1 MAIERVGGSKV
12 YVIRGSGRDPRLT
25 STGQSWANLVTQQKK
40 ILWQEAQK
48 QALQEIRYE
57 EMNVQ
62 QKQQVQSELKRQ
74 LNTQIRDTTKSI
86 QRLEVGEIESAQAI
100 KERLVYTQNLN
111 SRRYSTG
118 GTEKV
123 DPLEKQLQ
131 TSIGKQDT
139 SIASTQKTIQ
149 GIEKG
154 IQALKGKNNNLADLN
169 ATEIDAM
176 EQSKATYQIKLQ
188 EHQTERDKLS
198 LQRDSIRLKQKNV
211 PFTKVTSGGG
221 VSGTSGGGAEAVST
235 TPIDFSDQIK
245 KLEDQRTILQD
256 ELKEL
261 ITLENTKPD
270 LIDRTRGIYYD
281 KFGNAPA
288 NLQLPEQKAQFQ
300 PRAEIPVET
309 YTQMQPDDDFE
320 TLRSGEFDVLG
331 MNNTNQFQG
340 DPGLELG
347 DEYETFETT
356 NEYVRKNFTKK
367 IQDNEYSVAGKT
379 ELALEMLR
387 DLPFPPQSQHYEDV
401 KEGIIKAW
409 ELEVNPEQIAI
420 VNEAK
425 IDARNKQLTINSEKT
440 YIQDLVASLY
450 APSTMDKSKRQEAFN
465 NAANELKLYYKGDRK
480 SLKEANKELIAIQ
493 EAEDNSPLYKEVE
506 TMADKYSKSGLLKS
520 GSYFDSLIESTNSQ
534 IDGDK

>member
-12 YVIRGSGRDPRLT
+12 YVIKGSGRDPRLT

-100 KERLVYTQNLN
+100 KEKLVYTQNLN
-111 SRRYSTG
+111 SRRYNTG
-118 GTEKV
+118 GTKKV

-131 TSIGKQDT
+131 TSIGKEDT

-154 IQALKGKNNNLADLN
+154 IQALKGTNNNLAKLN
-169 ATEIDAM
+169 ATQIDAM
-176 EQSKATYQIKLQ
+176 EQSKVTVQIKLKQ
-188 EHQTERDKLS
+188 HETERDKLS
-198 LQRDSIRLKQKNV
+198 LQRDVIRAKQKNV
-211 PFTKVTSGGG
+211 PFTTVTSGGG
-221 VSGTSGGGAEAVST
+221 VSGTNGSGAKAEST
-235 TPIDFSDQIK
+235 TPIDFSAQIK
-245 KLEDQRTILQD
+245 KLEEQRKKLQD
-256 ELKEL
+256 ELKEMV
-261 ITLENTKPD
+261 TLENTKPD
-270 LIDRTRGIYYD
+270 LIDRTRNVYYD

-300 PRAEIPVET
+300 PRAETPVKT
-309 YTQMQPDDDFE
+309 YAQMQPDDDFE
-320 TLRSGEFDVLG
+320 TLRAGEFDVLG
-331 MNNTNQFQG
+331 MNKENPFKD

-367 IQDNEYSVAGKT
+367 IQDNNYSVAGKT

-401 KEGIIKAW
+401 KESIIKAW
-409 ELEVNPEQIAI
+409 ELEVNPEQIAL
-420 VNEAK
+420 VDEAEIK
-425 IDARNKQLTINSEKT
+425 ARNKRLTMNSEKT
-440 YIQDLVASLY
+440 YIQSLVASLY
-450 APSTMDKSKRQEAFN
+450 APSTMDETKRQEAFN
-465 NAANELKLYYKGDRK
+465 NAANELKLYYKDDPKTLR
-480 SLKEANKELIAIQ
+480 EAKKELIAIQ
-493 EAEDNSPLYKEVE
+493 KAEDMDLNFDRFYEEDPNPNKVGQELY
-506 TMADKYSKSGLLKS
+506 DD
-520 GSYFDSLIESTNSQ
+520 FQ
-534 IDGDK
+534 GDE

>member
-118 GTEKV
+118 GTQKV
-123 DPLEKQLQ
+123 DPLQKTLQKNINKQYSLIGDTEKQ
-131 TSIGKQDT
+131 
-139 SIASTQKTIQ
+139 
-149 GIEKG
+149 IEKVDEDIFNLSSQG
-154 IQALKGKNNNLADLN
+154 GMYVTTLAAQNAVPINEKENEKDELK
-169 ATEIDAM
+169 ER
-176 EQSKATYQIKLQ
+176 LQ
-188 EHQTERDKLS
+188 EHKDERDKLV
-198 LQRDSIRLKQKNV
+198 LQRSNERSKQEEK

-245 KLEDQRTILQD
+245 KLENQRKILQD

-288 NLQLPEQKAQFQ
+288 NLQLPEPKRL
-300 PRAEIPVET
+300 PRAET
-309 YTQMQPDDDFE
+309 
-320 TLRSGEFDVLG
+320 
-331 MNNTNQFQG
+331 
-340 DPGLELG
+340 LELALDDLG
-347 DEYETFETT
+347 SGTDFTPIEENDLRVEESIELDQNNINEFADDGPLDLGVGYETFETV
-356 NEYVRKNFTKK
+356 NQYVRKNFTDK
-367 IQDNEYSVAGKT
+367 IRNSNMST
-379 ELALEMLR
+379 TFLHTFTLEMLR
-387 DLPFPPQSQHYEDV
+387 DLHEKFPKETKRYEEIR
-401 KEGIIKAW
+401 EGIIKAW
-409 ELEVNPEQIAI
+409 EIEANP
-420 VNEAK
+420 
-425 IDARNKQLTINSEKT
+425 
-440 YIQDLVASLY
+440 IQEDLVRKGKFRGTIKKSSSTEKFQERSTIRDLVSSLY
-450 APSTMDKSKRQEAFN
+450 APSTIDKEKRQEAFN
-465 NAANELKLYYKGDRK
+465 NAVIELEKHYKNNPDE
-480 SLKEANKELIAIQ
+480 LEEAKVELISIQ
-493 EAEDNSPLYKEVE
+493 EE
-506 TMADKYSKSGLLKS
+506 
-520 GSYFDSLIESTNSQ
+520 GSE
-534 IDGDK
+534 